1 MRGLGTI
8 INVAAVI
15 LGGGLGMLLKGG
27 LKERFQ
33 QILMQALGVCTIF
46 IGISGA
52 LKGML
57 RVENGTLETT
67 GTMLLI
73 ASLVTGS
80 LLGEWIQI
88 EKWMDRFGEWL
99 REKVGGKNNSQFVE
113 GFVSASLV
121 ICVGAM
127 AIVGALEDGMRGDYS
142 MLAAKA
148 VLDAVIVMVFASSYG
163 KGAVFSALPVGL
175 WQGGITIFAGFL
187 EPVLTPQIVSD
198 LSFTGNVLIFCVG
211 VNLAFGKKFR
221 VGNMLPALLFAAV
234 FDAVAGIF

>member
-1 MRGLGTI
+1 MHHFYRHIRSVEGHAPRGKRHTG
-8 INVAAVI
+8 NYGHHASHRVP
-15 LGGGLGMLLKGG
+15 GDRFSSRGMDSD
-27 LKERFQ
+27 R
-33 QILMQALGVCTIF
+33 
-46 IGISGA
+46 
-52 LKGML
+52 
-57 RVENGTLETT
+57 
-67 GTMLLI
+67 
-73 ASLVTGS
+73 
-80 LLGEWIQI
+80 
-88 EKWMDRFGEWL
+88 KWMDRFGEWL
-99 REKVGGKNNSQFVE
+99 REKVGGKNDSQFVE

-198 LSFTGNVLIFCVG
+198 LP
-211 VNLAFGKKFR
+211 
-221 VGNMLPALLFAAV
+221 LP
-234 FDAVAGIF
+234 GMC